1 MSFTCRTRCI
11 CVGTQRSFVF
21 IVSGNEVSS
30 RQTALLRHGEILREI
45 IFYCWDNGL
54 HEFQK
59 YYQIHVDAEHFAPL
73 FDRLDDFLHD
83 VGVPGTQTK
92 FNELVKSMC
101 YLFSAGGMCTHLH
114 GCTDAI
120 FGPGKCGCVSIVTV
134 FLA

>member
-1 MSFTCRTRCI
+1 MYFTCHSLHLRWNVALFR
-11 CVGTQRSFVF
+11 VSVWKRSQQAAV
-21 IVSGNEVSS
+21 
-30 RQTALLRHGEILREI
+30 LRHGEVLREI

-59 YYQIHVDAEHFAPL
+59 YYQIHVDTEYFAPL

-83 VGVPGTQTK
+83 VGVSETQIKSQGISEIDSPRAECVSQGT
-92 FNELVKSMC
+92 
-101 YLFSAGGMCTHLH
+101 YLH